1 MKTIA
6 TKLPDDLLAAILS
19 AARNRGET
27 RSAVVREA
35 LEEFL
40 SKNQKTGSC
49 FDLAHDL
56 AGSVEG
62 PPDLSTN
69 PEHMDHYGR

>member
-6 TKLPDDLLAAILS
+6 IKLPDELLAEIQYLAKK
-19 AARNRGET
+19 RGKT
-27 RSAVVREA
+27 KSAVMREA

-40 SKNQKTGSC
+40 STKTNHDVGSC
-49 FDLAHDL
+49 LDL
-56 AGSVEG
+56 AGYVEG

-69 PEHMDHYGR
+69 PAYMDHYGR